1 MKILKGDITIPFGG
15 WALSQALDIDQAG
28 PSRGF
33 VADLF
38 RAPSAL
44 KKQACFNV
52 ISALMRIPVED
63 FLTRLP
69 RPATNVSEAV
79 RVHTARELAQAALC
93 VDHVPNSYL
102 RALIR
107 IGTAPLSSPSD
118 YPLLFT
124 LCNDGSP
131 ASKAIQYCHKIT
143 SDRIHAALTLDER
156 ILSSSLLDNI
166 NSQEEAQTINDA
178 VRILAGACSILDRND
193 GWAIL
198 RTHLAKYGASGIERM
213 LPHADRF
220 PLSPLAAHPALTPL
234 MTSKDMERAGEK
246 YRNCLKT
253 LIPRAILG
261 SAIFYVLTL
270 DQIGFPIIVELEP
283 LSNGS
288 SRLRHMEGP
297 KGLRLS
303 DDHRK
308 AAIKLLVQLGAVVC
322 GGSSYPTKLAGLF
335 EAFPPD
341 LFHA

>member
-1 MKILKGDITIPFGG
+1 MKCLKGDITIPFGG
-15 WALSQALDIDQAG
+15 WALSQALDIDQGG
-28 PSRGF
+28 PARGF

-38 RAPSAL
+38 RTPSAL

-52 ISALMRIPVED
+52 ISALMRLPVED

-131 ASKAIQYCHKIT
+131 ASKAIQYCQKIT

-156 ILSSSLLDNI
+156 ILCSSLLDKI
-166 NSQEEAQTINDA
+166 NGPEDAHTLNEAA
-178 VRILAGACSILDRND
+178 RILAGACSILDRED
-193 GWAIL
+193 GWVIL
-198 RTHLAKYGASGIERM
+198 RNQLGKFGAGGIERM

-220 PLSPLAAHPALTPL
+220 PPLPLSAHPALIPL
-234 MTSKDMERAGEK
+234 MTAKEMERAGER

-253 LIPRAILG
+253 LIPRAMLG
-261 SAIFYVLTL
+261 SAAYYVLTL
-270 DQIGFPIIVELEP
+270 DQIGFPVIVELEP

-288 SRLRHMEGP
+288 WRLRHLEGP

-303 DDHRK
+303 DDQRK
-308 AAIKLLVQLGAVVC
+308 AAVTLLVTLGAVVG
-322 GGSSYPTKLAGLF
+322 GGSPRPAKVANLF